1 MNFIGLSLPQQN
13 VDRRNW
19 LLVGGLFY
27 LNDFDQFK
35 QTCLRSLTIMSKIFF
50 LINFLNHAY
59 MKNIA
64 AATVAKKNQLR
75 SFSVLTTHA
84 QLMCVSRVVEKIVD
98 FLVILHLS
106 PHHIW
111 HVQSNNVVFSILFNI
126 VVISFENV
134 VFIKFYFF

>member
-35 QTCLRSLTIMSKIFF
+35 QKCLRSLTIMSKIFF

-59 MKNIA
+59 MKNISQRQRSR
-64 AATVAKKNQLR
+64 KKTN
-75 SFSVLTTHA
+75 HA
-84 QLMCVSRVVEKIVD
+84 
-98 FLVILHLS
+98 
-106 PHHIW
+106 
-111 HVQSNNVVFSILFNI
+111 VFQC
-126 VVISFENV
+126 
-134 VFIKFYFF
+134 

>member
-64 AATVAKKNQLR
+64 AATVAKKNQ
-75 SFSVLTTHA
+75 
-84 QLMCVSRVVEKIVD
+84 
-98 FLVILHLS
+98 
-106 PHHIW
+106 
-111 HVQSNNVVFSILFNI
+111 
-126 VVISFENV
+126 
-134 VFIKFYFF
+134 